1 MPRAARASWHRF
13 SPVQAAIVGV
23 AGPALGREEAALLRA
38 EAPAGAILFARNIED
53 PEQLARLVG
62 ALREALPLHA
72 CLLVDQE
79 GGRVARLRPP
89 HWPARPPAAALGV
102 VHKRDASAGLRASW
116 LAGALVGLDC
126 AGAGFDVTC
135 APVLDLAV
143 PGATG
148 AIGDRA
154 FAAEPDRVAALGGA
168 FAAGLLAAGVQPVAK
183 HAPGHGRAMVDSH
196 EALPHVGCDSS
207 LDADMI
213 PFAANAGLP
222 WMMTAHV
229 LYEALD
235 PGRPATVSPRVIG
248 GVIRGRLGFSGVLV
262 SDDLAMGALS
272 GAAGERAAAA
282 VAAGCDL
289 ALHCSGRF
297 ADSDS
302 VLAAVPECSAVTLE
316 RLAAARTLAQASRQD
331 LDRPALEAEL
341 AGLLR

>member
-1 MPRAARASWHRF
+1 MK
-13 SPVQAAIVGV
+13 AAIVGV
-23 AGPALGREEAALLRA
+23 AGPALDREEAAQLRA
-38 EAPAGAILFARNIED
+38 EAPAGAILFGRNIED
-53 PEQLARLVG
+53 PAQLASLVG
-62 ALREALPLHA
+62 ALREALPHRA
-72 CLLVDQE
+72 CVLVDQE

-89 HWPARPPAAALGV
+89 HWPARPPAAALGA
-102 VHKRDASAGLRASW
+102 VHERDTSAGLRATW

-126 AGAGFDVTC
+126 AEAGFDVTC

-154 FAAEPDRVAALGGA
+154 FAAEPGRVAALGGA

-183 HAPGHGRAMVDSH
+183 HAPGHGRAIVDSH
-196 EALPHVGCDSS
+196 EALPHVGRDAQ
-207 LDADMI
+207 LDADMV

-235 PGRPATVSPRVIG
+235 PGCPATLSPRVIG
-248 GVIRGRLGFSGVLV
+248 TVIRGRLGFAGVLV
-262 SDDLAMGALS
+262 SDDLAMGALC

-282 VAAGCDL
+282 VKAGCDL

-297 ADSDS
+297 EDSAA
-302 VLAAVPECSAVTLE
+302 VLAAVPECSPATLD
-316 RLAAARTLAQASRQD
+316 RLAAGRALAQASRQD

-341 AGLLR
+341 GKLLR

>member
-1 MPRAARASWHRF
+1 MK
-13 SPVQAAIVGV
+13 AAIIGV
-23 AGPALGREEAALLRA
+23 AGPALGHEEAALLRA
-38 EAPAGAILFARNIED
+38 ETPAGVILFARNIQD
-53 PEQLARLVG
+53 PAQLARLVG
-62 ALREALPLHA
+62 ALREALPRRA

-89 HWPARPPAAALGV
+89 HWPARPPAAASGAL
-102 VHKRDASAGLRASW
+102 HARDPAAGLRAAW

-126 AGAGFDVTC
+126 AEAGFDVAC

-154 FAAEPDRVAALGGA
+154 FAAEPGRVAALGGA

-183 HAPGHGRAMVDSH
+183 HTPGHGRAIVDSH
-196 EALPHVGCDSS
+196 ESLPHVGTDAP
-207 LDADMI
+207 LDADMV

-235 PGRPATVSPRVIG
+235 PGRPATLSPFVIG
-248 GVIRGRLGFSGVLV
+248 AVIRGRIGFAGVLV

-272 GAAGERAAAA
+272 GEAGQLAGAA

-297 ADSDS
+297 EDSAA
-302 VLAAVPECSAVTLE
+302 VLAAVPECSAATLD
-316 RLAAARTLAQASRQD
+316 RLAAARALAQASRQD

-341 AGLLR
+341 GRLLR

>member
-1 MPRAARASWHRF
+1 MK
-13 SPVQAAIVGV
+13 AAIVGV
-23 AGPALGREEAALLRA
+23 AGPALDREEAALLRA
-38 EAPAGAILFARNIED
+38 GAPAGIILFARNIQD
-53 PEQLARLVG
+53 PAQLARLIG
-62 ALREALPLHA
+62 ALREALPPHA

-89 HWPARPPAAALGV
+89 HWPARPPAAALGA
-102 VHKRDASAGLRASW
+102 VHERDALAGLRAAW
-116 LAGALVGLDC
+116 LAGALVGRDC
-126 AGAGFDVTC
+126 AEAGFDVTC

-154 FAAEPDRVAALGGA
+154 FAAEPERVAALGGA

-196 EALPHVGCDSS
+196 EALPHVGSHVL
-207 LDADMI
+207 LDADMV

-229 LYEALD
+229 LYETLD
-235 PGRPATVSPRVIG
+235 AVRPATVSPRVIG
-248 GVIRGRLGFSGVLV
+248 NVIRGRLGFSGVLV
-262 SDDLAMGALS
+262 SDDLAMNALS

-289 ALHCSGRF
+289 ALHCSGHLE
-297 ADSDS
+297 DSDA
-302 VLAAVPECSAVTLE
+302 VLAAVPECPPATLD
-316 RLAAARTLAQASRQD
+316 RLAAARALAQASHQA

>member
-1 MPRAARASWHRF
+1 
-13 SPVQAAIVGV
+13 VKAAIVGV
-23 AGPALGREEAALLRA
+23 AGPTLGRDEAALLRA
-38 EAPAGAILFARNIED
+38 EAPAGAILFARNVED
-53 PEQLARLVG
+53 PAQLARLVG
-62 ALREALPLHA
+62 ALREALPHRA
-72 CLLVDQE
+72 CVLVDQE

-89 HWPARPPAAALGV
+89 HWPARPRAAALGAL
-102 VHKRDASAGLRASW
+102 HARDEAAGLRAAW

-126 AGAGFDVTC
+126 AEAGFDVAC

-154 FAAEPDRVAALGGA
+154 FAAEPRRVAALGGA

-183 HAPGHGRAMVDSH
+183 HAPGHGRATVDSH
-196 EALPHVGCDSS
+196 ESLPHVGSDAS
-207 LDADMI
+207 LDADMV

-235 PGRPATVSPRVIG
+235 PGRPATLSPRVIG
-248 GVIRGRLGFSGVLV
+248 TVIRGQIGFAGVLV

-272 GAAGERAAAA
+272 GEPGARAAAA

-297 ADSDS
+297 EDSAA
-302 VLAAVPECSAVTLE
+302 VLAAVPECSPAALD
-316 RLAAARTLAQASRQD
+316 RLAAARALAQASRQD
-331 LDRPALEAEL
+331 LERPALEAEL
-341 AGLLR
+341 ARLLR